1 MLVPNRHGS
10 IEDYRYAFQGQELD
24 PETGMEAFQLRLWD
38 GRIGRWLSPDP
49 YGQNYSPYMGMG
61 NNPIGMI
68 DPDGGYC
75 YDSNGNAIPCG
86 DFKEFN
92 NSTSHMTFLNEVV
105 VTRGTSN
112 ASGFSDNSLWRYTP
126 GFGSGLDAYDSFARG
141 DYWTGAFHS
150 ALAITDIASLGAGS
164 LATGG
169 LKAAIKVGAKEVV
182 ERGGKTIIGE
192 TMERVSKE
200 ALQHPGAVILNNMP
214 NYGRGTE
221 ATSKM
226 MAFNR
231 KWLLDEMR
239 SGRTIIDIG
248 RDVRRTKGL
257 DMKDGISIF
266 YQMEQSMIKN
276 YHKLHPNTLNVIKK

>member
-1 MLVPNRHGS
+1 
-10 IEDYRYAFQGQELD
+10 
-24 PETGMEAFQLRLWD
+24 
-38 GRIGRWLSPDP
+38 
-49 YGQNYSPYMGMG
+49 
-61 NNPIGMI
+61 MI

-75 YDSNGNAIPCG
+75 YDSNGNSIPCG

-105 VTRGTSN
+105 IKGTPK
-112 ASGFSDNSLWRYTP
+112 SGGLGMAGDIALGFVSGSDIIGMYQGARDGNWGQFAMSTAFFALDVATL
-126 GFGSGLDAYDSFARG
+126 GSG
-141 DYWTGAFHS
+141 
-150 ALAITDIASLGAGS
+150 SLVK
-164 LATGG
+164 GG
-169 LKAAIKVGAKEVV
+169 LKAALKVGAKEVV
-182 ERGGKTIIGE
+182 ERGEKTIIGE

-200 ALQHPGAVILNNMP
+200 ALQHQSAVILNNMP

-248 RDVRRTKGL
+248 RDIRRTKGL
-257 DMKDGISIF
+257 DIKDGISIF

-276 YHKLHPNTLNVIKK
+276 YHKCILTL